1 MPLLTPDNILD
12 YAPGLPPE
20 AVSNAVI
27 YMAESLAYGPSGSGY
42 DLSLT
47 DRVEIKPLSISYEV
61 IPTYAIADLLTVT
74 AQHRSA
80 RIDNE
85 WYAIESTALEISKRR
100 IRVRWQNIMPHATR
114 NFGRRRFYNDRPLY
128 GETDNQLRISYKSGV
143 DFAVETP
150 EVHRLRAALG
160 GIIMAQYVA
169 AKGAA
174 QLAGDDCGCD
184 GADGSGSSGQTIS
197 EKSVLNGR
205 AVIKYASP
213 EKEAAVSVQ
222 RLQVGS
228 SSGSINGTIDDC
240 LAVFRQYQVRP
251 IVG

>member
-1 MPLLTPDNILD
+1 MPLLTTANLLN
-12 YAPGLPPE
+12 YAPTLPPT
-20 AVSNAVI
+20 AVTDTMI
-27 YMAESLAYGPSGSGY
+27 YMAESLAYGPNGSGY
-42 DLSLT
+42 DLGLT
-47 DRVEIKPLSISYEV
+47 DRVEIKPLSISNEV

-74 AQHRSA
+74 AEHRSA

-85 WYAIESTALEISKRR
+85 WSAIDSASLEVSKRR
-100 IRVRWQNIMPHATR
+100 IRVRWQSIPHSSR
-114 NFGRRRFYNDRPLY
+114 DFGRRRFYADRPLY
-128 GETDNQLRISYKSGV
+128 GATDNELRISYKSGI
-143 DFAVETP
+143 DFDVETP

-160 GIIMAQYVA
+160 GIVTAQYVA

-174 QLAGDDCGCD
+174 ELASD
-184 GADGSGSSGQTIS
+184 AAASGQTIL

-205 AVIKYASP
+205 AVIKYAAP
-213 EKEAAVSVQ
+213 EKSAAASIQ

-228 SSGSINGTIDDC
+228 SSGAINGAIDDC